1 MNQRKRENWIDCL
14 KCIAIL
20 IVVMNHA
27 GVTVPGVNFWGG
39 MFFVPVFFVL
49 SGYTCQV
56 RDESLRRA
64 AGRRAKRLLLPYF
77 EANIFLFLLF
87 FVKDVLLTGSKT
99 AIQGFGALFGVLY
112 ARNQIFSLGHDTL
125 FHVPAQ
131 ENYYLMQNLNS
142 PTWFLPALFLTLLL
156 YETADRVMRRDG
168 KKEWLLACILLFA
181 GVVYHYIC
189 PFLLMWSMDAVP
201 FFLLLFMIG
210 NVVKKYDLL
219 EWADRHKWAVLL
231 MLAALIP
238 CALFNGS
245 TNFSIGQY
253 GRSVILAL
261 VNAALSSVLMM
272 YLLWKLRNHMP
283 DILAIVGRHTLFL
296 LCYHMLML
304 AVLEAAFATLPAA
317 AGVLITV
324 AVLTAAAATWDVL
337 RQKYR
342 ERRSRNAER

>member
-1 MNQRKRENWIDCL
+1 MSQRKRENWIDCL
-14 KCIAIL
+14 KCAAIL

-49 SGYTCQV
+49 SGYTCQI

-64 AGRRAKRLLLPYF
+64 VGRRAKRLLLPYF
-77 EANIFLFLLF
+77 TANMFLLFFF

-99 AIQGFGALFGVLY
+99 AIQGFGALFGIFY
-112 ARNQIFSLGHDTL
+112 GRNQIFALDHNTL
-125 FHVPAQ
+125 FHVSVQ

-156 YETADRVMRRDG
+156 YETAARVMRQDE
-168 KKEWLLACILLFA
+168 KKEWLLACILLLA

-189 PFLLMWSMDAVP
+189 PFLLMWSIDAVP
-201 FFLLLFMIG
+201 FFFLLFMIG
-210 NVVKKYDLL
+210 NVIKKYDLL
-219 EWADRHKWAVLL
+219 EWADRHKWTPLL

-261 VNAALSSVLMM
+261 VNAALSSVLMI
-272 YLLWKLRNHMP
+272 YLLWKIRNHIP
-283 DILAIVGRHTLFL
+283 GIFTIVGRHTLFI

-304 AVLEAAFATLPAA
+304 AVLETAFAMLPAPA
-317 AGVLITV
+317 AVLAAV
-324 AVLTAAAATWDVL
+324 AALTAAAATWDVV

>member
-14 KCIAIL
+14 KCAAIL

-49 SGYTCQV
+49 SGYTCQI

-64 AGRRAKRLLLPYF
+64 GGRRAKRLLVPYF
-77 EANIFLFLLF
+77 TANMFLLFFF
-87 FVKDVLLTGSKT
+87 FVKDVLITGSKT
-99 AIQGFGALFGVLY
+99 VVQEFGALFGVFY
-112 ARNQIFSLGHDTL
+112 GRNQIFSLDHNTL
-125 FHVPAQ
+125 FHVPVQ

-156 YETADRVMRRDG
+156 YETAARVMRQDER
-168 KKEWLLACILLFA
+168 KEWLLACILLLV

-189 PFLLMWSMDAVP
+189 PFLLMWSIDAVP
-201 FFLLLFMIG
+201 FFFLLFMIG
-210 NVVKKYDLL
+210 NVIKKYDLL
-219 EWADRHKWAVLL
+219 EWADRHKWAPLL
-231 MLAALIP
+231 TLAALIP

-253 GRSVILAL
+253 GKSVILAL

-272 YLLWKLRNHMP
+272 YLLWKIRNYIP
-283 DILAIVGRHTLFL
+283 GIFTIVGRHTLFI
-296 LCYHMLML
+296 LCYHMLVLAILETAFAML
-304 AVLEAAFATLPAA
+304 PAPAAVL
-317 AGVLITV
+317 VTV
-324 AVLTAAAATWDVL
+324 AVLTAAAATWDVV

-342 ERRSRNAER
+342 ERRGRNAER